1 MTTNEIL
8 LYVSEWLGVIA
19 IMWALRL
26 IPAFKF
32 APVGFVYP
40 LREGIISLSLYASVL
55 LVAIVMMA
63 GRMQFNL
70 GAPADVPLAL
80 WVRLLVGG
88 LGALVFGLSLLVR
101 RQPLLSAGWNRK
113 RLNNSARLALV
124 LAILSIF
131 LRGKAYAITNGFTP
145 AEVSMLLTW
154 VGIALAEETI
164 FRGFIQMRLNAW
176 MGERYGWLATAG
188 LFIVWSVPFALTSPE
203 TMAVR
208 LAFVAAQSLLLGY
221 LAQRTGHILPVFVY
235 RAISEW
241 LVFAV

>member
-1 MTTNEIL
+1 
-8 LYVSEWLGVIA
+8 
-19 IMWALRL
+19 
-26 IPAFKF
+26 
-32 APVGFVYP
+32 
-40 LREGIISLSLYASVL
+40 
-55 LVAIVMMA
+55 
-63 GRMQFNL
+63 
-70 GAPADVPLAL
+70 
-80 WVRLLVGG
+80 
-88 LGALVFGLSLLVR
+88 
-101 RQPLLSAGWNRK
+101 
-113 RLNNSARLALV
+113 
-124 LAILSIF
+124 
-131 LRGKAYAITNGFTP
+131 
-145 AEVSMLLTW
+145 